1 MNDSTLPC
9 VLLIVRNKAVSKAMF
24 VGSFDSL
31 LGDIDV
37 YINSLNMVGGA

>member
-9 VLLIVRNKAVSKAMF
+9 VLLRVRDKAVSKAVF
-24 VGSFDSL
+24 FGNFDSL
-31 LGDIDV
+31 VGDIDV